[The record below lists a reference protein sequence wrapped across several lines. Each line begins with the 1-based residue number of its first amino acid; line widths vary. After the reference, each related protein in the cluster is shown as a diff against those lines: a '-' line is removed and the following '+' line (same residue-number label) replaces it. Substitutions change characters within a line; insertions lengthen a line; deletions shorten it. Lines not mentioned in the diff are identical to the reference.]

1 MPMTSASPVNI
12 SLKLSCVGSKWACF
26 KDLSVGGGARDD
38 QWWEGAADTEQA
50 EWVRV
55 TQEYSQ
61 SVDDGHCGGVPNATT
76 VVRNEFAEAEVFA
89 QVCYSKTG
97 TDGVT
102 VVIPFNN
109 SLAYDIKNV
118 FLDVL
123 VQSVDSDPTDTSM
136 QVQMSME
143 PHQVKTGVMVGS
155 VLCN

>member
-1 MPMTSASPVNI
+1 M
-12 SLKLSCVGSKWACF
+12 
-26 KDLSVGGGARDD
+26 
-38 QWWEGAADTEQA
+38 
-50 EWVRV
+50 
-55 TQEYSQ
+55 
-61 SVDDGHCGGVPNATT
+61 
-76 VVRNEFAEAEVFA
+76 FA